1 MNTLGELAPNVLR
14 IVEQYNKH
22 RERCVK
28 RKKEH
33 PEKNC
38 TYVSKYYNQM
48 KEERPEKYKEYLA
61 KQSEYYKNNKNS
73 PENVAKRKLY
83 YENVI
88 KPKKALQKQQSLPQI
103 V

>member
-1 MNTLGELAPNVLR
+1 MNTLGELAPNVLK

-28 RKKEH
+28 WKKAH

-48 KEERPEKYKEYLA
+48 KVENPKKYEEYLA

-73 PENVAKRKLY
+73 PENVAKRKEY

-88 KPKKALQKQQSLPQI
+88 KPKKALLKQGLVPQTI
-103 V
+103 

>member
-1 MNTLGELAPNVLR
+1 MNTLGELTPEVLR

-28 RKKEH
+28 WKKEH

-38 TYVSKYYNQM
+38 VYVNKYYNQM
-48 KEERPEKYKEYLA
+48 KVENKEKYDEYLA
-61 KQSEYYKNNKNS
+61 KQSEYYKSVKDK
-73 PENVAKRKLY
+73 PENVAKRKQY

-88 KPKKALQKQQSLPQI
+88 KPKKALLKQQSVAPI
-103 V
+103 I